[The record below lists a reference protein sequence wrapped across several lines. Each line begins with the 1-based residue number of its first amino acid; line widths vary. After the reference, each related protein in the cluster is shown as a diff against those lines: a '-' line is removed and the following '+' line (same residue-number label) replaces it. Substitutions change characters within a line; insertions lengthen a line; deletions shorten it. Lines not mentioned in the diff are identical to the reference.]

1 LISATA
7 TSAEEEDRL
16 SEAALP
22 DPDHLGDYN
31 EVFSYTDDNQRVPRI
46 YGGRIARPNEFPYQA
61 AVLKRVRNTEV
72 FVFVCG
78 AAIYSKS
85 YIVTAGHC
93 LEEDGRKRTPDN
105 LRVVVGQSQVRLYLR
120 QESRELLRVNQT
132 FIHNGFKTEGIYFVV
147 NDIGLIRLEAPL
159 NYTSSVRRV
168 RVALPSEGPTN
179 GNVFCIYS
187 IIWNKTYAYQSQCIL
202 ISYYL
207 VPLRRW
213 YGVRLGSNR
222 SFLARWAPSRGKC
235 TTSSLTGPENSPIE
249 DCSAASL
256 LHSTL
261 YNHSRN
267 HSLRW
272 KCGNSQ

>member
-1 LISATA
+1 
-7 TSAEEEDRL
+7 
-16 SEAALP
+16 
-22 DPDHLGDYN
+22 
-31 EVFSYTDDNQRVPRI
+31 
-46 YGGRIARPNEFPYQA
+46 
-61 AVLKRVRNTEV
+61 
-72 FVFVCG
+72 
-78 AAIYSKS
+78 
-85 YIVTAGHC
+85 
-93 LEEDGRKRTPDN
+93 
-105 LRVVVGQSQVRLYLR
+105 VVGQSQVRLYLR

-159 NYTSSVRRV
+159 NYTSSVRRL

-179 GNVFCIYS
+179 GNVFC
-187 IIWNKTYAYQSQCIL
+187 TYNLEQDLCLSLCIL
-202 ISYYL
+202 ISYCL
-207 VPLRRW
+207 VPFRRW

-222 SFLARWAPSRGKC
+222 SFLARWAPSRGEC
-235 TTSSLTGPENSPIE
+235 TTSSLTGPENSSIE

-272 KCGNSQ
+272 KYRNSQ